1 MIKLSDGGAYLINGI
16 DIVED
21 SASAVNEVAAK
32 TGCSV
37 TKEEAAKNTI
47 AYGILEGHNTSGNM
61 EKLKIKFDKMTSH
74 DITFVGII
82 QTARASGLEKF
93 PIPYVLTNCHN
104 SLCAVGGTINE
115 DDHMF
120 GLTCAAVSSSSSYI
134 LSKCSFGNISTCPL
148 AAGLASK
155 ITFTISSS

>member
-1 MIKLSDGGAYLINGI
+1 MIKLSDGGAYLINGV

-47 AYGILEGHNTSGNM
+47 AYGILENHNTSGNM

-82 QTARASGLEKF
+82 QQELQVLRNFQFLMYLLTAITVSVQLAELLMKM
-93 PIPYVLTNCHN
+93 
-104 SLCAVGGTINE
+104 TI
-115 DDHMF
+115 
-120 GLTCAAVSSSSSYI
+120 C
-134 LSKCSFGNISTCPL
+134 L
-148 AAGLASK
+148 ALHVQRNMAEYMYHRIRL
-155 ITFTISSS
+155 